1 MFIVRSLTI
10 LSFFFPLLSIA
21 SEHSEQNT
29 KKMYRQDL
37 EALGVIYLDHLEYA
51 IDKNTIPVITRADLS
66 VAEIKNLDAYIGCI
80 QRKEEVPWYM
90 QYMNDIVGYGI
101 FADDDIKEGQFIGE
115 YTGMVFNSNM
125 LVSIPCFSMKYVWN
139 INTPERYPD
148 FTHILYV
155 DGRKKGNF
163 TRSINHSF
171 DPNVKALCIF
181 EDKEWHLIYIACKA
195 IAKDQQLLVDYGQD
209 YWRNSSPLELK

>member
-1 MFIVRSLTI
+1 MFIVRSLAI
-10 LSFFFPLLSIA
+10 LSFFSSLWLLSIA
-21 SEHSEQNT
+21 SEQGN

-37 EALGVIYLDHLEYA
+37 EALGVTYLDHLEYA
-51 IDKNTIPVITRADLS
+51 IDKNAIPVITRADLS
-66 VAEIKNLDAYIGCI
+66 AAEIKNLDDYIDCI
-80 QRKEEVPWYM
+80 QRKEEALWYM
-90 QYMNDIVGYGI
+90 QYINDTIGYGI
-101 FADDDIKEGQFIGE
+101 FADADIKDGQFIGE
-115 YTGMVFNSNM
+115 YTGIVLNSNM
-125 LVSIPCFSMKYVWN
+125 LVSIPYFSMKYVWN

-148 FTHILYV
+148 FTNILYV

-195 IAKDQQLLVDYGQD
+195 IAKDQQLLVDYGQG
-209 YWRNSSPLELK
+209 YWRNSSPVELQ